1 MKETDENN
9 LLSQSEGLY
18 QNEGAFGF
26 DPYERELK
34 NRNGA
39 RNSILDP
46 DYGMHDYSY
55 DFSLPYGS
63 QESQGVGERRNL
75 YDPLSETLPFS
86 SEPFSGFSSSAFPS
100 SGLSSSFFASPDAYL
115 SSGPF
120 AQRDASIPYE
130 SRRNGYPYS
139 SPLFESNYRE
149 PSFTFAGMDGISD
162 FATQPFSQRD
172 LSSVSSPEWQSL
184 HPLYDTS
191 YQGSHSLSRSDSHN
205 IGGNRS
211 DAHNIGGNRS
221 DTHHINGNRSDTHH
235 ISGNRSD
242 AHHINGNR
250 SDAHHISGKLNVN
263 AAEFVM
269 KKKEEPPP
277 PPPVKEEKEEK
288 EEVKGEVKEVPAVE
302 VVHEEIASTT
312 VAEPE
317 EPKNEEPKKNE
328 APPKKE
334 KKKQPSQKRGKTLK
348 TETPAK
354 VERKHPHAEAKP
366 NKRKE
371 GGKKG
376 RREARQPLDEVTPPT
391 QIVPQSPRP
400 RARSS
405 LSLALASF
413 FGRIR
418 YYLLSRLRPM
428 CRFHI

>member
-211 DAHNIGGNRS
+211 D
-221 DTHHINGNRSDTHH
+221 THH

-288 EEVKGEVKEVPAVE
+288 EEVKEEVKEVPAVE

-312 VAEPE
+312 VTEPE

-376 RREARQPLDEVTPPT
+376 RREAKQPLDEVAPPT

-405 LSLALASF
+405 LSLAWASF

>member
-100 SGLSSSFFASPDAYL
+100 SGLSSSFFASPDPYL

-139 SPLFESNYRE
+139 SPLFERNYRE
-149 PSFTFAGMDGISD
+149 PSFTFASMDGISD
-162 FATQPFSQRD
+162 FATQPFAQRD

-191 YQGSHSLSRSDSHN
+191 YQGSHSLSRSDSHS

-211 DAHNIGGNRS
+211 DAHQ
-221 DTHHINGNRSDTHH
+221 
-235 ISGNRSD
+235 
-242 AHHINGNR
+242 
-250 SDAHHISGKLNVN
+250 ISGKLNVN

-288 EEVKGEVKEVPAVE
+288 EEVKEEVKEVPAVE

-376 RREARQPLDEVTPPT
+376 RREAKQPLDEVTPPT

-418 YYLLSRLRPM
+418 YYLLSRLRPVR
-428 CRFHI
+428 RFHA

>member
-100 SGLSSSFFASPDAYL
+100 SGLSSSFFASPDPYL
-115 SSGPF
+115 SSCPF

-130 SRRNGYPYS
+130 SRRNEYPYS
-139 SPLFESNYRE
+139 SPLFERNYRE

-162 FATQPFSQRD
+162 FATQPFAQRD

-191 YQGSHSLSRSDSHN
+191 YQGSHSLSRSDSHS

-211 DAHNIGGNRS
+211 DAH
-221 DTHHINGNRSDTHH
+221 H
-235 ISGNRSD
+235 IS
-242 AHHINGNR
+242 GNR

-288 EEVKGEVKEVPAVE
+288 EEVKEEVKEVPVVE

>member
-100 SGLSSSFFASPDAYL
+100 SGLSSSFFASPDPYL
-115 SSGPF
+115 SSCPF

-139 SPLFESNYRE
+139 SPLFERNYRE

-211 DAHNIGGNRS
+211 DAH
-221 DTHHINGNRSDTHH
+221 
-235 ISGNRSD
+235 
-242 AHHINGNR
+242 HINGNR

-288 EEVKGEVKEVPAVE
+288 EEVKEEVKEVPAVE

-312 VAEPE
+312 VTEPE

-376 RREARQPLDEVTPPT
+376 RREAKQPLDEVAPPT

>member
-86 SEPFSGFSSSAFPS
+86 SEPFSGFSWSGFPS
-100 SGLSSSFFASPDAYL
+100 SGLSSSFFASPDPYL
-115 SSGPF
+115 SSCPF

-211 DAHNIGGNRS
+211 D
-221 DTHHINGNRSDTHH
+221 THH

-288 EEVKGEVKEVPAVE
+288 EEVKEEVKEVPAVE

-312 VAEPE
+312 VTEPE

-328 APPKKE
+328 PPPKKE
-334 KKKQPSQKRGKTLK
+334 KKQPSQKRGKTLK

-376 RREARQPLDEVTPPT
+376 RREAKQPLDEVAPPT

-418 YYLLSRLRPM
+418 YKLLSRIRPIS
-428 CRFHI
+428 RIHI

>member
-100 SGLSSSFFASPDAYL
+100 SGLSSSFFASPDPYL

-130 SRRNGYPYS
+130 SRRNGYPYP
-139 SPLFESNYRE
+139 SPLFERNYRE

-162 FATQPFSQRD
+162 FATQPFAQRD

-191 YQGSHSLSRSDSHN
+191 YQGSHSLSRSDSHS

-211 DAHNIGGNRS
+211 DAH
-221 DTHHINGNRSDTHH
+221 H
-235 ISGNRSD
+235 IS
-242 AHHINGNR
+242 GNR

-288 EEVKGEVKEVPAVE
+288 EEVKEEVKEVPVVE

-312 VAEPE
+312 VTEPE

-376 RREARQPLDEVTPPT
+376 RREGKQPLDEVAPPT

>member
-100 SGLSSSFFASPDAYL
+100 SGLSSSFFASPDPYL
-115 SSGPF
+115 SSCPF

-139 SPLFESNYRE
+139 SPLFERNYRE

-211 DAHNIGGNRS
+211 D
-221 DTHHINGNRSDTHH
+221 T
-235 ISGNRSD
+235 
-242 AHHINGNR
+242 HHINGNR

-288 EEVKGEVKEVPAVE
+288 EEVKEEVKEVPAVE

-312 VAEPE
+312 VTEPE

-376 RREARQPLDEVTPPT
+376 RREAKQPLDEVAPPT

>member
-18 QNEGAFGF
+18 QNEGALGF

-211 DAHNIGGNRS
+211 D
-221 DTHHINGNRSDTHH
+221 THH

-288 EEVKGEVKEVPAVE
+288 EEVKEEVKEVPAVE

-312 VAEPE
+312 VTEPE

-376 RREARQPLDEVTPPT
+376 RREAKQPLDEVAPPT

>member
-18 QNEGAFGF
+18 QNEGTFGF

-211 DAHNIGGNRS
+211 D
-221 DTHHINGNRSDTHH
+221 THH

-288 EEVKGEVKEVPAVE
+288 EEVKEEVKEVPAVE

-312 VAEPE
+312 VTEPE

-376 RREARQPLDEVTPPT
+376 RREAKQPLDEVAPPT

>member
-115 SSGPF
+115 SSCPF

-139 SPLFESNYRE
+139 SPLFERNYRE

-211 DAHNIGGNRS
+211 D
-221 DTHHINGNRSDTHH
+221 THH

-269 KKKEEPPP
+269 KKKEEPPT

-288 EEVKGEVKEVPAVE
+288 EEVKEEVKEVPAVE

-312 VAEPE
+312 VTEPE

-366 NKRKE
+366 SKRKE

-376 RREARQPLDEVTPPT
+376 RREARQPLDEVAPPT

-400 RARSS
+400 RVRSS

>member
-63 QESQGVGERRNL
+63 QESQGVGERRDL

-100 SGLSSSFFASPDAYL
+100 SGLSSSFFASPDPYL
-115 SSGPF
+115 SSCPF

-139 SPLFESNYRE
+139 SPLFERNYRE

-162 FATQPFSQRD
+162 FATQSFSQRD

-211 DAHNIGGNRS
+211 D
-221 DTHHINGNRSDTHH
+221 THH

-242 AHHINGNR
+242 AHHISGNR

-288 EEVKGEVKEVPAVE
+288 EEVKEEVKEVPVVE

-312 VAEPE
+312 VTEPE

-366 NKRKE
+366 SKRKE

-376 RREARQPLDEVTPPT
+376 RREAKQPLDEVTPPT

>member
-100 SGLSSSFFASPDAYL
+100 SGLSSSFFASPDPYL
-115 SSGPF
+115 SSCPF

-211 DAHNIGGNRS
+211 D
-221 DTHHINGNRSDTHH
+221 THH

-277 PPPVKEEKEEK
+277 PPPVKEVKEEK
-288 EEVKGEVKEVPAVE
+288 EEVKEEVKEVPAVE

-312 VAEPE
+312 VTEPE

-376 RREARQPLDEVTPPT
+376 RREARQPLDEVAPPT

>member
-211 DAHNIGGNRS
+211 D
-221 DTHHINGNRSDTHH
+221 THH

-250 SDAHHISGKLNVN
+250 SDAHYISGKLNVN

-288 EEVKGEVKEVPAVE
+288 EEVKEEVKEVPAVE

-312 VAEPE
+312 VTEPE

-334 KKKQPSQKRGKTLK
+334 KKKQSSQKRGKTLK

-376 RREARQPLDEVTPPT
+376 RREARQPLDEVAPPT